1 MKIRNKQTGEIREI
15 SEKELEQYGLGG
27 KLNKLGVKNS
37 LWNNIRAN
45 KGSGKKPTK
54 AMLEQERKIRAAE
67 KAYGGYMQM
76 GGGLTDPFMGYG
88 GMYAMGGYL
97 PMAEEGVQQGVPYR
111 QPLMMAPQVNNV
123 EETSPF
129 STIQRALPQGVDY
142 SKQIPFKLGVAP
154 EDRPYNPLL
163 DNGQIVQTPDDL
175 LYPGN
180 ASTNNQPIN
189 TTAPYA
195 AKKAIP
201 SLGAKGAKGLGA
213 NPLNKEDDK
222 YWSPEVDKG
231 YKSGSSTEER
241 FKSRFAKDRTGKP
254 SFNFSLPNFMNSLG
268 YLSGN
273 ILSLLGSGATM
284 QTMYPSSLS
293 YGYSPYGNMGFGF
306 GMNPYMYGQQY
317 ENRAYGGG
325 IDNPGFRAL
334 PDYVQEK
341 IKANMATGGCME
353 CGGRMAEGGK
363 LPKEILR
370 ARLESHMSPNEA
382 QDYIDSYG
390 MGGYLDEAGEGKW
403 IQKATASIKRRGT
416 EGVCT
421 GSKFGSSSCP
431 PGSKRYNLAKTFRKL
446 SKSKKKELGGYVEE
460 GVYDMT
466 QEEFDRLQ
474 KAGFTLQKV

>member
-1 MKIRNKQTGEIREI
+1 
-15 SEKELEQYGLGG
+15 
-27 KLNKLGVKNS
+27 
-37 LWNNIRAN
+37 
-45 KGSGKKPTK
+45 
-54 AMLEQERKIRAAE
+54 
-67 KAYGGYMQM
+67 MQM
-76 GGGLTDPFMGYG
+76 GGGLTDPFMAYG
-88 GMYAMGGYL
+88 GDL
-97 PMAEEGVQQGVPYR
+97 PMADIGKTMQNMFPKMFERAQLRKNKGAEIPNSQNETLESEEFFP
-111 QPLMMAPQVNNV
+111 
-123 EETSPF
+123 S
-129 STIQRALPQGVDY
+129 
-142 SKQIPFKLGVAP
+142 
-154 EDRPYNPLL
+154 PYNPLL

-293 YGYSPYGNMGFGF
+293 YGYSPYGYSPYGNMGFGF

-353 CGGRMAEGGK
+353 CGGKMQGGGYLNNVIDRMEFNNTMDLLKTNPDKYDMGQYALNQLMRK
-363 LPKEILR
+363 NPKDKDLYWKQKDLMYSAYKNYMDEKNALNK
-370 ARLESHMSPNEA
+370 AAVLSKYEPQPYPEFEE
-382 QDYIDSYG
+382 
-390 MGGYLDEAGEGKW
+390 GGYLDEAGEGKW

-431 PGSKRYNLAKTFRKL
+431 PGSKRYNLAKTFRKMA
-446 SKSKKKELGGYVEE
+446 KSRKKEDGGTMYQVGDEI
-460 GVYDMT
+460 DIT
-466 QEEFDRLQ
+466 PAQ
-474 KAGFTLQKV
+474 KAQMERMGYTFE

>member
-1 MKIRNKQTGEIREI
+1 MKIRNKKTGQVIDI
-15 SEKELEQYGLGG
+15 NPADAQDYGLEIPKAAKGG
-27 KLNKLGVKNS
+27 MIKRKDGS
-37 LWNNIRAN
+37 YSRPGLWDNIRKN

-76 GGGLTDPFMGYG
+76 GG
-88 GMYAMGGYL
+88 YL
-97 PMAEEGVQQGVPYR
+97 PMAEEGVQQGAPYR

-163 DNGQIVQTPDDL
+163 DNGQIMQTPDDL

-293 YGYSPYGNMGFGF
+293 YGYSPYGYSPYGNMGFGF

-334 PDYVQEK
+334 PD
-341 IKANMATGGCME
+341 MATGGCME

-446 SKSKKKELGGYVEE
+446 SKSKKKEDGGTMYQVGDEI
-460 GVYDMT
+460 DIT
-466 QEEFDRLQ
+466 PAQ
-474 KAGFTLQKV
+474 KAQMERMGYTFE